1 MRASWALFAALL
13 AAPGALAQS
22 SNTGAIRGHVTD
34 PQGGAVPG
42 AEISVTGPATKA
54 ARSDGNGSYSFDGLV
69 PGTYALT
76 ATKKGFEAYG
86 DGAIAVTAS
95 GATVLDIRL
104 EVAAIAE
111 TVTVDSTAPALSLDP
126 NNNAGAIIIK
136 GDDLDALPD
145 DPDEM
150 ADALQALAGPAAGPN
165 GGQVFIDGFT
175 GGRMPPKSSIRE
187 IRINANPFSAE
198 YDRLGFGRIEILTKP
213 GTDQWRGE
221 TSYRFNDDSL
231 NSRNPFSRNKPP
243 YQRREWGGSLGGPL
257 VAKKASFFIDF
268 ERRDVDD
275 NQLINAT
282 ILDPADLAI
291 VPLAASVVTPQH
303 RTTVSPRIDWQLSPT
318 HTLVARYTYTTSDQ
332 TDAGVGGFSL
342 PSRGY
347 DTGGKQHTLQL
358 TETAVYGKVISE
370 TRLRYALD
378 RQSKNGD
385 DSLPTLNVQ
394 DAFTGGGSQV
404 GPSFNDQKRW
414 ELQNVTSWAHG
425 KHSLRA
431 GIRLRTVNQDDL
443 ARQGFGGTV
452 VFSGGF
458 GPKLDANNQL
468 VVDGSGNPVFVPVTS
483 MERYRRTVVLQ
494 GLGLSPTAIRA
505 LGGGATQFQIVGGD
519 PEARVT
525 QWDVAPFVQD
535 DWHATPDLLV
545 SAGLRYETQDNI
557 SSYLNFAPRLG
568 FAWSAGPKNAQ
579 GQARTVVRGGFG
591 VFYDRFGEDL
601 TLRANR
607 YDGVSTSQYV
617 VTRPSV
623 LDQLEFAADGSV
635 SGVPSVED
643 LAASAVPQATW
654 HVAPDVQAPYTLQS
668 SLSLERQLPANF
680 TVSGTFIAAQG
691 RRQLRSR
698 AINAPLPDGTHPLGV
713 AAGDVYQVESTGR
726 LNQYQWILGVNSR
739 LSKKLTLFARYFLSW
754 AKSDTDGS
762 SSFPA
767 NQYNLSSEY
776 GRAGNDVRHR
786 VTLGGN
792 VTGPWGVRISPFVI
806 LSTGRPYNITVGR
819 DLNRDS
825 LFTDRPSY
833 ATDPDQPGV
842 VETPFGLLDPD
853 PVAGEAR
860 IPRNLGVGPAFAVVN
875 LRLSKTLT
883 FGKGVAAP
891 APPGGPAGP
900 GFGGPGFGGPGGF
913 GGGGRGRGDEGG
925 GGKGLTF
932 SVSAQNLLNHVNPST
947 PVGNLTSLLF
957 GQSLSTAGG
966 FGGGGG
972 GGGGSG
978 GNRRIELQARFGF

>member
-1 MRASWALFAALL
+1 MRASLALLVALL
-13 AAPGALAQS
+13 AAPGAFAQS
-22 SNTGAIRGHVTD
+22 SNTGGIRGHVTD
-34 PQGGAVPG
+34 PQGGVVPG
-42 AEISVTGPATKA
+42 AEISVTGPATKTT
-54 ARSDGNGSYSFDGLV
+54 RTDGKGIYSLDGLV

-76 ATKKGFEAYG
+76 VMKRGFEAYG
-86 DGAIAVTAS
+86 SGAIAVAAGRVTD
-95 GATVLDIRL
+95 LDIQL
-104 EVAAIAE
+104 AVAAIEE
-111 TVTVDSTAPALSLDP
+111 TVNVDSAAPALSIDP
-126 NNNAGAIIIK
+126 SNNAGAITIK

-175 GGRMPPKSSIRE
+175 GGRMPPKASIRE

-198 YDRLGFGRIEILTKP
+198 YDRLGFGRIEIFTKP

-221 TSYRFNDDSL
+221 TSYRFNDDIL
-231 NSRNPFSRNKPP
+231 NSRNPFAQNKPP
-243 YQRREWGGSLGGPL
+243 YQRREWGGNVSGPL
-257 VAKKASFFIDF
+257 VAKKASFVIDF

-282 ILDPADLAI
+282 ILEPEDLAI
-291 VPLAASVVTPQH
+291 VPLAVSVVTPQH
-303 RTTVSPRIDWQLSPT
+303 RTTVSPRIDWQISPS
-318 HTLVARYTYTTSDQ
+318 HTLVARYAYTSSDQ

-347 DTGGKQHTLQL
+347 DTTDRQHTLQL

-370 TRLRYALD
+370 TRLRYFKE
-378 RQSKNGD
+378 RQTREVD
-385 DSLPTLNVQ
+385 DSVPTLQVQ
-394 DAFTGGGSQV
+394 DAFTGGGSPL
-404 GPSFNDQKRW
+404 GPSFNDQRRW
-414 ELQNVTSWAHG
+414 ELQSVTSWASG

-431 GIRLRTVNQDDL
+431 GFRLRTVDVDDL

-468 VVDGSGNPVFVPVTS
+468 VAGPDGNPVFVPVTS
-483 MERYRRTVVLQ
+483 MERYRRTIVLQ
-494 GLGLSPTAIRA
+494 GLGLSPAAIRA
-505 LGGGATQFQIVGGD
+505 LGGGASQLQIVGGD
-519 PEARVT
+519 PDAKVT

-557 SSYLNFAPRLG
+557 ESHLNFAPRLG

-591 VFYDRFGEDL
+591 IFYDRFGEDL

-607 YDGVSTSQYV
+607 FNGVSTSQYV
-617 VTRPSV
+617 VMQPAV
-623 LDQLEFAADGSV
+623 LDQLGFAADGSV
-635 SGVPSVED
+635 SGVPSVEE
-643 LAASAVPQATW
+643 LEAFAIPQATW
-654 HVAPDVQAPYTLQS
+654 HVAPDLQASYTLQS
-668 SLSLERQLPANF
+668 SLSLERQLPGNF
-680 TVSGTFIAAQG
+680 TVSGTLIAAQG

-698 AINAPLPDGTHPLGV
+698 NINAPLADGARPLGV
-713 AAGDVYQVESTGR
+713 AAGDVYQVESAGR
-726 LNQYQWILGVNSR
+726 LNQYQWILGINNR
-739 LSKKLTLFARYFLSW
+739 LSKKLTVFVRYFLSW

-767 NQYNLSSEY
+767 NQYDLKGEY
-776 GRAGNDVRHR
+776 GRAGNDMRHR

-806 LSTGRPYNITVGR
+806 LSTGRPYNITIGR
-819 DLNRDS
+819 DLNLDS
-825 LFTDRPSY
+825 VFTDRP
-833 ATDPDQPGV
+833 AFADDPDKPGV
-842 VETPFGLLDPD
+842 VQTPYGLLDPD
-853 PVAGEAR
+853 PVAGEAI
-860 IPRNLGVGPAFAVVN
+860 IPRNLGVGPGFAVVN
-875 LRLSKTLT
+875 LRICKTLT
-883 FGKGVAAP
+883 FGKGLAAP
-891 APPGGPAGP
+891 APPGGPGGP
-900 GFGGPGFGGPGGF
+900 GGGGPGFGGPGGF

-925 GGKGLTF
+925 GGKGLTISIF
-932 SVSAQNLLNHVNPST
+932 AQNLLNHVNPST

-966 FGGGGG
+966 FGSGGGA
-972 GGGGSG
+972 G
-978 GNRRIELQARFGF
+978 GNRRIELQARLGF